1 MSMKQPTETNWRPIV
16 PENSLIPCSF
26 SSGEKN
32 SSKYS
37 KGELTANI
45 IQKRVGTNSQ
55 SISVKMSQIA
65 AQ

>member
-1 MSMKQPTETNWRPIV
+1 MSMKQLTENNLRPIV
-16 PENSLIPCSF
+16 PENSLIPCR
-26 SSGEKN
+26 GKN